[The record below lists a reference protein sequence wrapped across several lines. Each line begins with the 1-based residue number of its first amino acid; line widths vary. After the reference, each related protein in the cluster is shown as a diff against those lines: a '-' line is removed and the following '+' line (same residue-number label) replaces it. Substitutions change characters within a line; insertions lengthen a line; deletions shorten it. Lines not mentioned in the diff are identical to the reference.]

1 MKTRGTTRG
10 GMSAFGLEVRVVFDS
25 QHQPLSP
32 WFQSFNDDSEGYG
45 TILLYESQ

>member
-10 GMSAFGLEVRVVFDS
+10 GMSAFGLEARVVFCS

-32 WFQSFNDDSEGYG
+32 WFNLIKIEGGMERYC
-45 TILLYESQ
+45 YK